1 MMIMISILRIMRI
14 IKIAI
19 QMELDKLLT
28 ILIKIILLEM
38 KRKMDSII
46 NNILLVN
53 ELVFKE

>member
-46 NNILLVN
+46 NSILLVK